1 MKVNFTKN
9 KWLVALAILAL
20 LATTVFGVVSCGD
33 DPTPPPQFTE
43 GDEMGVYYYDVED
56 GEVLLTLSLGNNFT
70 IAGPGMNK
78 TGTYTIDGTNL
89 SLDFFKDEDGTTTAT
104 LEGDS
109 LALIYGEAKMN
120 FLKKISYTVSF
131 NVDGG
136 SAVAPVKVTNG
147 KVVAE
152 PAVPTKES
160 NVFLGWYAD
169 AKLTTPFVFD
179 TTVIKADTTIY
190 AKWAEKTI
198 GVAEY
203 TVDFDLGY
211 EAEAPKA
218 LTTIS
223 GKAYGVTAPER
234 QGYTFGGWWISM
246 TDDATKLSYAYT
258 EDTVFTADTTLYAVW
273 YEDGATKLN
282 TPAVSVSDKLI
293 SWGQVSGANGYVL
306 TVTAPDGTVLID
318 NEKIAATVKTYDFS
332 ILAAGEYTVS
342 VVAVSNDETKT
353 SDAAVRY
360 YTNKALD
367 KVGGFQVVNGILVFN
382 AVKNAEKYII
392 TVDCGDDNHKHTAF
406 DNGNRTTFYLA
417 NCPMQAGGIKVTV
430 TAVANGYAS
439 STSKTFAYD
448 LTLDKIAN
456 VVYDAAKDVFVWD
469 SVAGAAE
476 YIVTVKVGENTYVVN
491 NGSFTTFSA
500 APYTGNITVS
510 VVPATQ
516 GYNSPEGAEA
526 TCAKTIPAQPAGL
539 TVNNMTITWAEAA
552 GAVKYEVKIGDQT
565 VTVETN
571 SIDLVAA
578 GLTLTQGETYTVQ
591 VKSIS
596 AANEASVYSEAAKIG
611 YFAMINSLSYSKN
624 TVSWA
629 PVLGVNTFKVR
640 VNGGSEKTV
649 TDANSARVVLTKEGE
664 NVIEVKF
671 AAGETESEWVAI
683 TVNAIAVEYDT
694 RSASGSF
701 YTEYLA
707 VGDEYTL
714 PTTSFG
720 NGFSK
725 NGYTFV
731 AWATSPLGT
740 ESNGAI
746 LEAGDIFTGNTYTI
760 IYATWTPNDYKITL
774 KTKDSGYT
782 LSGVEDGT
790 EVTVTYTK
798 NFTLPVPTH
807 SNAAFNFA
815 GWYTLPHGEGRQLTD
830 ATGASVV
837 TYPYTFDE
845 TAYPYFTSNA
855 LSFILR
861 SDGNSYQV
869 KAGPGISEITD
880 VVIPVTYNG
889 KPVTHMEDSSFNS
902 QSNILTMSIP
912 DTIQYIGTKAF
923 RSALNLQK
931 VEVYKAYPDETYE
944 VFYASANGA
953 LLHKDMGIWYLEC
966 VPKGVAKLSDTNT
979 FVVPREIPAIEGE
992 KVTAIKVEAF
1002 RYTVNLEHVVIHNDI
1017 TDIPPY
1023 AFNSV
1028 TSLKSVTI
1036 EEGTNPIVFEKDSQ
1050 GRYPFVSCNSI
1061 ETFNLPS
1068 NFAMDIDSFKS
1079 FLTSYTKLKAINIGE
1094 GNTNF
1099 SSLGGILTNLEGD
1112 TYIYGPKGLQGILSI
1127 PRQITRI
1134 DDNAFAGNN
1143 AITDVN
1149 IPIWVTY
1156 VGKQAFSN
1164 AAALKTVTIAGG
1176 RDTDLSLGTNVFA
1189 SCKSLETV
1197 TFTGNELGTLD
1208 TGKIAIPASAFYG
1221 SNTYVLHTVTVK
1233 AGANI
1238 TSIGANAFYN
1248 QPSLK
1253 NFIVEAGAYV
1263 GSIGDSAF
1271 YNCTAFESFKVPA
1284 TVKSIAQNAFAN
1296 CTNLSDLTFEAA
1308 TAEDAAISISTYAF
1322 TNCTKLRTVVL
1333 PDHLSSFNSAA
1344 FEGCTALKS
1353 ITVNTTNP
1361 NYKSENGILYKKSSS
1376 TSDDFAELLF
1386 YPTALIVENGGI
1398 IDNLPTTLV
1407 KIGGSAFSNN
1417 AGLVKITLPASI
1429 EAIDTAAFKNCENL
1443 DEVIFLGATA
1453 TENVATSLSIEAS
1466 AFENCSK
1473 LNKITLPDYTT
1484 TIKTLAF
1491 QKSGITN
1498 FTIPASVTSIATKA
1512 FNGCDKLVS
1521 ITFKNTGSLAITDSL
1536 FTGCTA
1542 LTTVDLG
1549 ANVSA
1554 IGKSA
1559 FEGCTALKTV
1569 KIETEGSKLTKIAN
1583 KAFFNC
1589 PALEEITIPKTV
1601 TAIGDSAFAA
1611 TADARGSL
1619 TKLEFE
1625 LGGTSTLHIYQ
1636 KAFQYQAALK
1646 SITFPERVSLYT
1658 GANGTTNDSNGNKIA
1673 KPVTYANFSSKT
1685 TSNGMAALFL
1695 GCSSLE
1701 NITIANEEDV
1711 DATVYY
1717 TAIDGVI
1724 YTADKT
1730 VLIYCPAANVGAL
1743 NGDTP
1748 TYKITVPNTVT
1759 LVMNMAFLDNTK
1771 ITTVTFEEFDKADEK
1786 YGTQILMVGH
1796 ESSASKT
1803 EAVFGGI
1810 TTSITEVNLPSHL
1823 STISGY
1829 AFAVTGENPTAMA
1842 INFNAGASDIT
1853 LKNNAFRFSAATT
1866 LTVPAVKSF
1875 TTTYAFADTP
1885 LLQSVSISIP
1895 STVTTLPNYIFQNAK
1910 SLTSFSVPASI
1921 KTIGT
1926 YAFENCTSLTSVEL
1940 PSALTTINQS
1950 AFSGCASL
1958 QTITIPANVTTI
1970 GATAFANSG
1979 LTSITIPSKVT
1990 TMSNAMFKNCKS
2002 LASVTI
2008 EGKITSIAQEMF
2020 FGCSNLSTL
2029 NITTYSS
2036 IATIGAYALCGCEK
2050 LTSFPFEKLTSTCKT
2065 IGNGAFSH
2073 TSITKVDLT
2082 KLTALNATLTS
2093 AFNNMPKLEEIVFSP
2108 NWSKLPSSVTPA
2120 GDYNGYAAYGY
2131 PFDNLPALKKMTL
2144 NSKFNPTTM
2153 IAATANGTE
2162 LPVYLFEYVTN
2173 NCPGIEIIVPTTL
2186 NSSYT
2191 ADEYGVY
2198 YSADGKTLY
2207 WAPASITLDTYEI
2220 PDTVRTIGKNA
2231 FVGSNIKTIIIPR
2244 TVETIGDN
2252 AFLNANT
2259 TNIVINDTLDAPS
2272 YLDSI
2277 GAYAFAGSKIT
2288 SFVIPDSTTTLGDY
2302 TFAFCPNLKSLT
2314 TGANMTAHPW
2324 YFIRGSVA
2332 LEELNIQM
2340 GLEAIDTL
2348 VGDSYQTPID
2358 GYQLKTITLPSSI
2371 NYIGYYAFYDLD
2383 GVEEITF
2390 AEGSKIE
2397 TFDTQSFRG
2406 CTSLVSI
2413 NNIPKTLA
2421 VVMEGAFDGCTSLK
2435 SLDFSGTAIT
2445 EFWDYTFSDTT
2456 SLEEIKLPEG
2466 LTTIGDRA
2474 FYNSGILSIEI
2485 PASVTAF
2492 GLGVFENATRLK
2504 TVVFAEGSAITELD
2518 GEGIW
2523 SEWSEFP
2530 PVETDAQLFK
2540 GTTSLE
2546 TVTVPNALTSIGVS
2560 TFENSGIQKL
2570 MMTDPTAES
2579 SLNYIGDKAFAGC
2592 TRLTDLVYVE
2602 NPDSPEDM
2610 IVHNYL
2616 YLVTEIGEEAFS
2628 GCSALTSVTFG
2639 DDIEYIGDKAF
2650 ANCHGLEVA
2659 YIPAQLADIGGNIYE
2674 GIDKDKIEIDPAH
2687 TVFVLVTDADG
2698 TVYLKYADS
2707 GEIIGSWTDYVEPT
2721 PEEPAPEEPAPE
2733 VTE

>member
-1 MKVNFTKN
+1 
-9 KWLVALAILAL
+9 
-20 LATTVFGVVSCGD
+20 
-33 DPTPPPQFTE
+33 
-43 GDEMGVYYYDVED
+43 MGVYYYDVED

-152 PAVPTKES
+152 PAVPTKEN

-169 AKLTTPFVFD
+169 AKLTTPFAFD

-258 EDTVFTADTTLYAVW
+258 DNTVFTADTTLYAVW

-293 SWGQVSGANGYVL
+293 SWGQVSGANSYVL

-456 VVYDAAKDVFVWD
+456 VVYDASKDAFVWD
-469 SVAGAAE
+469 AVAGAAE
-476 YIVTVKVGENTYVVN
+476 YIVTVKMGENTYVVN

-552 GAVKYEVKIGDQT
+552 GAVKYEVKIGDQN

-571 SIDLVAA
+571 SIDLIAA
-578 GLTLTQGETYTVQ
+578 GLVLTQGETYDVQ
-591 VKSIS
+591 VKAVS
-596 AANEASVYSEAAKIG
+596 AANEASVYSEALKVG
-611 YFAMINSLSYSKN
+611 YVAMINSLSYSKN

-649 TDANSARVVLTKEGE
+649 IDATSARVALTKEGE

-671 AAGETESEWVAI
+671 VAGETESEWVAI

-694 RSASGSF
+694 RSTFGSF

-707 VGDEYTL
+707 IGDEFIL
-714 PTTSFG
+714 PDATF
-720 NGFSK
+720 NGGFAK
-725 NGYTFV
+725 TGYTFA
-731 AWATSPLGT
+731 AWATSPLGS
-740 ESNGAI
+740 ESNGTI

-760 IYATWTPNDYKITL
+760 LYATWTPNEYKVTL
-774 KTKDSGYT
+774 NTTGYEG
-782 LSGVEDGT
+782 LENGV

-807 SNAAFNFA
+807 SNAAFKFA
-815 GWYTLPHGEGRQLTD
+815 GWYTQPYGEGRQITD
-830 ATGASVV
+830 GTGASVV
-837 TYPYTFDE
+837 PYDYARDIE
-845 TAYPYFTSNA
+845 LYPYFTSNA
-855 LSFILR
+855 LTFILR

-966 VPKGVAKLSDTNT
+966 VPKGVAKLTDTNT
-979 FVVPREIPAIEGE
+979 FIIPREIPALEGE

-1023 AFNSV
+1023 AFNSI
-1028 TSLKSVTI
+1028 SALKSVTI

-1061 ETFNLPS
+1061 ETFNLPA
-1068 NFAMDIDSFKS
+1068 NFEMPVDEFKS
-1079 FLTSYTKLKAINIGE
+1079 FLSNYTKLQAVHISE
-1094 GNTNF
+1094 TNKNYR
-1099 SSLGGILTNLEGD
+1099 SLGGMLTNVDGD
-1112 TYIYGPKGLQGILSI
+1112 TIIYCPKGFYGVVSI
-1127 PRQITRI
+1127 PREISKI

-1143 AITDVN
+1143 AITDVT
-1149 IPIWVTY
+1149 IPIWVTN

-1164 AAALKTVTIAGG
+1164 ASALKTVTIAGG
-1176 RDTDLSLGTNVFA
+1176 RDTDLVLGTNVFA
-1189 SCKSLETV
+1189 SCRSLETV
-1197 TFTGNELGTLD
+1197 TFTGNELGTRD

-1221 SNTYVLHTVTVK
+1221 STAYVLHTVTIK

-1253 NFIVEAGAYV
+1253 NFVVEAGAYV
-1263 GSIGDSAF
+1263 GTIGDSAF

-1296 CTNLSDLTFEAA
+1296 CTSLSDLTFEAA
-1308 TAEDAAISISTYAF
+1308 TAEDAEIAISTFAF
-1322 TNCTKLRTVVL
+1322 TNCTKLRAVVL

-1398 IDNLPTTLV
+1398 IENLPATLV

-1429 EAIDTAAFKNCENL
+1429 TTIDTAAFKNCENL
-1443 DEVIFLGATA
+1443 TEVVFTSGAAEDA
-1453 TENVATSLSIEAS
+1453 TLKINES
-1466 AFENCSK
+1466 AFENCTS
-1473 LNKITLPDYTT
+1473 LSTFVIPDYTT
-1484 TIKTLAF
+1484 AIAKYAF
-1491 QKSGITN
+1491 RKSGLVNLVIPTKLTSLGAN
-1498 FTIPASVTSIATKA
+1498 AFENCTALQTIE
-1512 FNGCDKLVS
+1512 
-1521 ITFKNTGSLAITDSL
+1521 FKNTASVSIPNGGA
-1536 FTGCTA
+1536 FKGCTA
-1542 LTTVDLG
+1542 LTSVNLG
-1549 ANVSA
+1549 ANVSTV
-1554 IGKSA
+1554 GTNA
-1559 FEGCTALKTV
+1559 FQNCTALQTV
-1569 KIETEGSKLTKIAN
+1569 TITNENSKLTKIDSN
-1583 KAFFNC
+1583 AFQNC
-1589 PALEEITIPKTV
+1589 PELTSINIPKTV
-1601 TAIGDSAFAA
+1601 TTIGTSAFAA
-1611 TADARGSL
+1611 TADAPGKL
-1619 TKLEFE
+1619 TNITFE
-1625 LGGTSTLHIYQ
+1625 LGGEKVLTINT
-1636 KAFQYQAALK
+1636 KAFQYQSQLTRLDLPAGVKL
-1646 SITFPERVSLYT
+1646 T
-1658 GANGTTNDSNGNKIA
+1658 TTNFTATYTTAGNNVA
-1673 KPVTYANFSSKT
+1673 D
-1685 TSNGMAALFL
+1685 LFL
-1695 GCSSLE
+1695 GCNALE
-1701 NITIANEEDV
+1701 AINIENKEGVTN
-1711 DATVYY
+1711 TYS
-1717 TAIDGVI
+1717 AIDGVL
-1724 YTADKT
+1724 YTASNA
-1730 VLIYCPAANVGAL
+1730 VVVYCPPANAGHYE
-1743 NGDTP
+1743 GDTP
-1748 TYKITVPNTVT
+1748 TYTITIPNTVE
-1759 LVMNMAFLDNTK
+1759 LVLSKAFLNCSKITK
-1771 ITTVTFEEFDKADEK
+1771 IEFEEFASDDAN
-1786 YGTQILMVGH
+1786 YGTQLLTIAQN
-1796 ESSASKT
+1796 SFYA
-1803 EAVFGGI
+1803 ANAAFGGEF
-1810 TTSITEVNLPSHL
+1810 TSIKEIKLPSHL
-1823 STISGY
+1823 KQIGGY
-1829 AFAVTGENPTAMA
+1829 AFAVTGETETPMA
-1842 INFNAGASDIT
+1842 IKFNQDA
-1853 LKNNAFRFSAATT
+1853 KNVLLND
-1866 LTVPAVKSF
+1866 
-1875 TTTYAFADTP
+1875 YAFANCIAKELALPAVVQTAGKTSVGQYAFSETK
-1885 LLQSVSISIP
+1885 LLERVSFKSFSNKIGTSSSNRVETIPDYFFYNASALKEFTIP
-1895 STVTTLPNYIFQNAK
+1895 ST
-1910 SLTSFSVPASI
+1910 I
-1921 KTIGT
+1921 KTINT
-1926 YAFENCTSLTSVEL
+1926 
-1940 PSALTTINQS
+1940 S
-1950 AFSGCASL
+1950 AFSGCKSL
-1958 QTITIPANVTTI
+1958 ETITIPSSVTKI
-1970 GATAFANSG
+1970 NGSAFSNSG
-1979 LTSITIPSKVT
+1979 LTSITLPSSIT
-1990 TMSNAMFKNCKS
+1990 SSTG
-2002 LASVTI
+2002 LASTNNTNSTFKDCTSLVSVTF
-2008 EGKITSIAQEMF
+2008 EGKVSTLPSQCFYGCTSLTTVTFNYPTSLTTIRSMAF
-2020 FGCSNLSTL
+2020 LGCSS
-2029 NITTYSS
+2029 
-2036 IATIGAYALCGCEK
+2036 
-2050 LTSFPFEKLTSTCKT
+2050 LTSFDFNQYTGLTTV
-2065 IGNGAFSH
+2065 GDNAFSH
-2073 TSITKVDLT
+2073 TALTSIDLSKT
-2082 KLTALNATLTS
+2082 TISTLNA
-2093 AFNNMPKLEEIVFSP
+2093 AFNNIATLKSITLAP
-2108 NWSKLPSSVTPA
+2108 NMKALPSASTIKPV
-2120 GDYNGYAAYGY
+2120 GDFNGYLVYGL
-2131 PFDNLPALKKMTL
+2131 PFDNIPAIETITL
-2144 NSKFNPTTM
+2144 NSNFKPDKM
-2153 IAATANGTE
+2153 LGVKIGI
-2162 LPVYLFEYVTN
+2162 EYVSIFDYVMN
-2173 NCPGIEIIVPTTL
+2173 NCPNAKIQISGDSLTG
-2186 NSSYT
+2186 YT
-2191 ADEYGVY
+2191 KDDFGVY
-2198 YSADGKTLY
+2198 YTSGGDVA
-2207 WAPASITLDTYEI
+2207 WAPPSVNLESY
-2220 PDTVRTIGKNA
+2220 TIDENA
-2231 FVGSNIKTIIIPR
+2231 FAIGSFAFAYSNIKSIIIPS
-2244 TVETIGDN
+2244 TLFEIQAA
-2252 AFLNANT
+2252 AFYHSNT
-2259 TNIVINDTLDAPS
+2259 TSVEVVDTIESPSELDYIAD
-2272 YLDSI
+2272 Y
-2277 GAYAFAGSKIT
+2277 GFAYSPIE
-2288 SFVIPDSTTTLGDY
+2288 SFVIPDSVTEVGIY
-2302 TFAFCPNLKSLT
+2302 AFAYCTKLKSLT
-2314 TGANMTAHPW
+2314 TGAKMSVINDGL
-2324 YFIRGSVA
+2324 IRGATA
-2332 LEELNIQM
+2332 LEELILQE
-2340 GLEAIDTL
+2340 GLEE
-2348 VGDSYQTPID
+2348 ID
-2358 GYQLKTITLPSSI
+2358 GLTNSGGYDEKTSGYSLKKVVIPASVKTMFATFFDLDSLETVEFKTNSQLTELWSYVFYNCSSLKSVTLPGGV
-2371 NYIGYYAFYDLD
+2371 NYIEEGIFY
-2383 GVEEITF
+2383 
-2390 AEGSKIE
+2390 
-2397 TFDTQSFRG
+2397 G
-2406 CTSLVSI
+2406 CTSLESVDLSATTI
-2413 NNIPKTLA
+2413 DTIW
-2421 VVMEGAFDGCTSLK
+2421 E
-2435 SLDFSGTAIT
+2435 
-2445 EFWDYTFSDTT
+2445 YTFAYTE
-2456 SLEEIKLPEG
+2456 SLVSVKFPAT

-2474 FYNSGILSIEI
+2474 FYGTGLVNLEI
-2485 PASVTAF
+2485 PASITAF
-2492 GLGVFENATRLK
+2492 GLGVFENAAKLE
-2504 TVVFAEGSAITELD
+2504 TVTFAADSPITSLD
-2518 GEGIW
+2518 GENIEIGYYF
-2523 SEWSEFP
+2523 FP
-2530 PVETDAQLFK
+2530 TVETDAQLFK
-2540 GTTSLE
+2540 GTTSLK
-2546 TVTVPNALTSIGVS
+2546 TVTIPNTMTEIGVS
-2560 TFENSGIQKL
+2560 TFENSGIEKL

-2592 TRLTDLVYVE
+2592 ARLTDLVYVE

-2659 YIPAQLADIGGNIYE
+2659 YIPAQLTDIGGNIYE

-2687 TVFVLVTDADG
+2687 TAFVLVTDADG
-2698 TVYLKYADS
+2698 TVYLKYVDS

-2721 PEEPAPEEPAPE
+2721 PEEPTPEEPSPE